1 VNQSRTL
8 VFLPTLN
15 EAGNI
20 ETMLHA
26 IMKLDLDADILIIDD
41 GSTDGTGKMVEKL
54 AVEHPTISLLQRG
67 GRLGVGSAHTLA
79 LRLAKQRGYE
89 RLVTMDADFSHHPS
103 DIPRFLEAAKAS
115 DIVIGTRFARDDS
128 LKDWNLFRKGLTHLG
143 HFLTRLLLSL
153 PYDASGG
160 FRVYTMNRIPQDLID
175 GLEARNYE
183 FFFESL
189 TLMHRRGL
197 SIAEVP
203 IDLPARTYGESKM
216 QLKHMF
222 GGLYRLVLLSCR
234 LKLNGLKPERS
245 WNGKIERLEL

>member
-1 VNQSRTL
+1 VKQSRTL

-41 GSTDGTGKMVEKL
+41 GSTDGTGKIVEKL
-54 AVEHPTISLLQRG
+54 AAEHPAISLLQRG
-67 GRLGVGSAHTLA
+67 GRLGVGSAHIEA

-89 RLVTMDADFSHHPS
+89 RLLTMDADFSHRPS
-103 DIPRFLEAAKAS
+103 DIPRFLEAANAS

-128 LKDWNLFRKGLTHLG
+128 LKEWNPFRKCLTHLG

-160 FRVYTMNRIPQDLID
+160 FRVYTLNRIPQDLID
-175 GLEARNYE
+175 RLESRNYE

-197 SIAEVP
+197 SVVEVP

-216 QLKHMF
+216 QLKHIL
-222 GGLYRLVLLSCR
+222 GGLYRLILLSYR
-234 LKLNGLKPERS
+234 LKVNGSKPERA
-245 WNGKIERLEL
+245 WNGKVEHLEL